1 MAGFIYCLHRL
12 LTEIFVSY
20 SALIEFSLFIS
31 KIAYHG
37 GIGINNINSVSGS
50 EKNLE
55 KSPEMNLK
63 KGSENEENKHASLYQ
78 ESLDMHRRLGGVLE
92 VSSKVRLRSIH
103 DLSVAYTPG
112 VAEPCRKISTNP
124 DFAYFYTL
132 KKNTVAVITDGSAVL
147 GLGNIGPYAA
157 LPVMEGKAII
167 FKEFAGIDAFPICLD
182 TQDTEEVI
190 KAVKHIAP
198 AFGGINLE
206 DISAP
211 RCFEIETRLREE
223 LDLPILHDD
232 QHGTAIVVFAGLL
245 NALKIVKKE
254 LKELKI
260 VISGLGAAGVA
271 IFRFLARAGADPSKI
286 LTCDSKGL
294 VYEGREE
301 GMNPVKEEIA
311 RLTNPEKLK
320 GGLENAFPDAD
331 LFIGVS
337 VGGIAT
343 EDMIRSMAKDAIV
356 MAMAN
361 PVPEIMPDAA
371 KRAGARVVA
380 TGRSDFPN
388 QLNNCLSFPGV
399 FKGALSTCARKITP
413 EMEMAAACALAD
425 VVNAGEL
432 SEDHIIPDPLD
443 KHVVPAVAKAVAGAS
458 IESCAA
464 RKSLES
470 SI

>member
-1 MAGFIYCLHRL
+1 MHSDSELETDL
-12 LTEIFVSY
+12 
-20 SALIEFSLFIS
+20 
-31 KIAYHG
+31 KK
-37 GIGINNINSVSGS
+37 NSGKDLEKNS
-50 EKNLE
+50 EKILE
-55 KSPEMNLK
+55 KDSGTDL
-63 KGSENEENKHASLYQ
+63 NKHQEKSGDEHTSLYQ
-78 ESLDMHRRLGGVLE
+78 ESLAVHRRLGGVLE
-92 VSSKVRLRSIH
+92 VASKVSLQTIH

-112 VAEPCRKISTNP
+112 VAEPCRKIIKDP
-124 DFAYFYTL
+124 ELVYLYTL
-132 KKNTVAVITDGSAVL
+132 KRNTIAVVTDGSAVL

-182 TQDTEEVI
+182 TQETEEVI
-190 KAVKHIAP
+190 KAVKHLAP

-211 RCFEIETRLREE
+211 RCFEIEGRLREE
-223 LDLPILHDD
+223 LDLPVMHDD

-245 NALKIVKKE
+245 NALKIVNKRLNE
-254 LKELKI
+254 LHI

-271 IFRFLARAGADPSKI
+271 IFRFLVRAGANPARI
-286 LTCDSKGL
+286 LVCDSKGL
-294 VYEGREE
+294 VYEGRKN
-301 GMNPVKEEIA
+301 GMNSVKEEIA

-320 GGLENAFPDAD
+320 GGLENALPEAD

-337 VGGIAT
+337 VGNIVS
-343 EDMIRSMAKDAIV
+343 EEMVRSMAKDAIV

-361 PVPEIMPDAA
+361 PIPEIMPDAA

-413 EMEMAAACALAD
+413 EMEMAASRALAE
-425 VVNAGEL
+425 VVTTNEL

-443 KHVVPAVAKAVAGAS
+443 RRVVPAVAKAVASAS
-458 IESCAA
+458 LESCVA
-464 RKSLES
+464 RKSHEDRA
-470 SI
+470 

>member
-1 MAGFIYCLHRL
+1 MHSVLGSGRYM
-12 LTEIFVSY
+12 EKD
-20 SALIEFSLFIS
+20 IERNLEQ
-31 KIAYHG
+31 
-37 GIGINNINSVSGS
+37 NS
-50 EKNLE
+50 EKD
-55 KSPEMNLK
+55 KDTHS
-63 KGSENEENKHASLYQ
+63 SLYQ
-78 ESLDMHRRLGGVLE
+78 ESLAMHRRLGGVLE
-92 VSSKVRLRSIH
+92 VASKVHLRTIH

-124 DFAYFYTL
+124 DLAYLYTL
-132 KKNTVAVITDGSAVL
+132 KKNTVAIVTDGSAVL

-167 FKEFAGIDAFPICLD
+167 FKEFAGIDAFPICLA

-190 KAVKHIAP
+190 KAVKNIAP

-223 LDLPILHDD
+223 LDLPVIHDD

-245 NALKIVKKE
+245 NALKIVNKE
-254 LKELKI
+254 LNKLKI
-260 VISGLGAAGVA
+260 VISGVGAAGVA
-271 IFRFLARAGADPSKI
+271 IFRFLVRAGADPAKI
-286 LTCDSKGL
+286 LVCDSRGL
-294 VYEGREE
+294 VYEGRKE
-301 GMNPVKEEIA
+301 GMNPIKEEIS

-320 GGLENAFPDAD
+320 GGLEKAFPDAD

-337 VGGIAT
+337 VGGIVT
-343 EDMIRSMAKDAIV
+343 EGMIRSMAKDSIV

-361 PVPEIMPDAA
+361 PIPEIMPDTA
-371 KRAGARVVA
+371 KRAGVRIVA

-413 EMEMAAACALAD
+413 EMEMAAAYALAE
-425 VVNAGEL
+425 VVTINEL
-432 SEDHIIPDPLD
+432 SEEHIIPFALD
-443 KHVVPAVAKAVAGAS
+443 KHVVPAVAKAVACSS

-464 RKSLES
+464 RKSLEDS
-470 SI
+470 E

>member
-1 MAGFIYCLHRL
+1 L
-12 LTEIFVSY
+12 S
-20 SALIEFSLFIS
+20 
-31 KIAYHG
+31 G
-37 GIGINNINSVSGS
+37 GTGIKDTRSVSDLEEDLKQNS
-50 EKNLE
+50 ERDLE
-55 KSPEMNLK
+55 KDSPGDLK
-63 KGSENEENKHASLYQ
+63 KDAGRDLKKKQEKGSDAHTSLYR
-78 ESLDMHRRLGGVLE
+78 ESLAMHRRLGGVLE
-92 VSSKVRLRSIH
+92 VASKVRLHTIH

-112 VAEPCRKISTNP
+112 VAEPCRKISDDP
-124 DFAYFYTL
+124 ELVYLYTL
-132 KKNTVAVITDGSAVL
+132 KRNTVAVVTDGSAVL

-182 TQDTEEVI
+182 TQETEEVI
-190 KAVKHIAP
+190 KAVKYLAP

-211 RCFEIETRLREE
+211 RCFEIEFRLREE
-223 LDLPILHDD
+223 LELPVMHDD

-245 NALKIVKKE
+245 NALKIVNKE
-254 LKELKI
+254 LSELKI

-271 IFRFLARAGADPSKI
+271 IFRFLVRAGADPARI
-286 LTCDSKGL
+286 LACDSKGL
-294 VYEGREE
+294 VYEGREK

-311 RLTNPEKLK
+311 RLTNPGKLK

-337 VGGIAT
+337 VGGIVT
-343 EDMIRSMAKDAIV
+343 EDMVRSMAKNAIV

-371 KRAGARVVA
+371 KRAGARIVA

-413 EMEMAAACALAD
+413 EMEMAAAHALAK
-425 VVNAGEL
+425 VVTISEL

-443 KHVVPAVAKAVAGAS
+443 RHVVPAVAKAVASA
-458 IESCAA
+458 
-464 RKSLES
+464 SLES
-470 SI
+470 CVARKKHEDKA

>member
-1 MAGFIYCLHRL
+1 MHSVLGSGRYM
-12 LTEIFVSY
+12 EKD
-20 SALIEFSLFIS
+20 IERNLEQ
-31 KIAYHG
+31 
-37 GIGINNINSVSGS
+37 NS
-50 EKNLE
+50 EKD
-55 KSPEMNLK
+55 KDTHS
-63 KGSENEENKHASLYQ
+63 SLYQ
-78 ESLDMHRRLGGVLE
+78 ESLAMHRRLGGVLE
-92 VSSKVRLRSIH
+92 VASKVHLRTIH

-124 DFAYFYTL
+124 DLAYLYTL
-132 KKNTVAVITDGSAVL
+132 KKNTVAIVTGGSAVL

-167 FKEFAGIDAFPICLD
+167 FKEFAGIDAFPICLA

-190 KAVKHIAP
+190 KAVKNIAP

-223 LDLPILHDD
+223 LDLPVIHDD
-232 QHGTAIVVFAGLL
+232 QHGTVIVVFAGLL
-245 NALKIVKKE
+245 NALKIVNKE
-254 LKELKI
+254 LNKLKI
-260 VISGLGAAGVA
+260 VISGVGAAGVA
-271 IFRFLARAGADPSKI
+271 IFRFLVRAGADPAKI
-286 LTCDSKGL
+286 LVCDSRGL
-294 VYEGREE
+294 VYEGRKE
-301 GMNPVKEEIA
+301 GMNPIKEEIS

-320 GGLENAFPDAD
+320 DGLEKAFPDAD

-337 VGGIAT
+337 VGGIVT
-343 EDMIRSMAKDAIV
+343 EGMIRSMAKDSIV

-361 PVPEIMPDAA
+361 PIPEIMPDTA
-371 KRAGARVVA
+371 KRAGVRIVA

-413 EMEMAAACALAD
+413 EMEMAAAYALAE
-425 VVNAGEL
+425 VVTINEL
-432 SEDHIIPDPLD
+432 SEEHIIPFALD
-443 KHVVPAVAKAVAGAS
+443 KHVVPAVAKAVACSS

-464 RKSLES
+464 RKSLEDS
-470 SI
+470 E

>member
-1 MAGFIYCLHRL
+1 M
-12 LTEIFVSY
+12 
-20 SALIEFSLFIS
+20 
-31 KIAYHG
+31 
-37 GIGINNINSVSGS
+37 
-50 EKNLE
+50 EKNSKRDSQKDSGKGME
-55 KSPEMNLK
+55 KDIDT
-63 KGSENEENKHASLYQ
+63 HASLYQ
-78 ESLDMHRRLGGVLE
+78 ESLAMHRRLEGVLE
-92 VSSKVRLRSIH
+92 VASKVRLRTIH

-112 VAEPCRKISTNP
+112 VAEPCRKISENP
-124 DFAYFYTL
+124 NLVYLYTL
-132 KKNTVAVITDGSAVL
+132 KKNTVAVVTDGSAVL

-190 KAVKHIAP
+190 KAVKHLAP
-198 AFGGINLE
+198 VFGGINLE

-223 LDLPILHDD
+223 LDLPVIHDD

-254 LKELKI
+254 LSELKI

-271 IFRFLARAGADPSKI
+271 IFRFLVRAGADPAKI
-286 LTCDSKGL
+286 LACDSKGL

-301 GMNPVKEEIA
+301 GMNYIKEEIA
-311 RLTNPEKLK
+311 KLTNPKKLK
-320 GGLENAFPDAD
+320 GGLKEAFPGAD

-337 VGGIAT
+337 VGGIVT
-343 EDMIRSMAKDAIV
+343 EDMVRSMAKDSIV

-361 PVPEIMPDAA
+361 PVPEIMPGAA
-371 KRAGARVVA
+371 KRAGARIVA

-388 QLNNCLSFPGV
+388 QLNNCLSFPGL
-399 FKGALSTCARKITP
+399 FKGALGTCARKITP
-413 EMEMAAACALAD
+413 EMEMAAAYALAN
-425 VVNAGEL
+425 VVTVGEL
-432 SEDHIIPDPLD
+432 SEDHIIPDPLE
-443 KHVVPAVAKAVAGAS
+443 KHVVPAVAKAVAYAS
-458 IESCAA
+458 FESCAA
-464 RKSLES
+464 RKSLED

>member
-1 MAGFIYCLHRL
+1 LDSERGL
-12 LTEIFVSY
+12 E
-20 SALIEFSLFIS
+20 E
-31 KIAYHG
+31 
-37 GIGINNINSVSGS
+37 NINR
-50 EKNLE
+50 N
-55 KSPEMNLK
+55 PEEDSQK
-63 KGSENEENKHASLYQ
+63 IPEKGSEMDIEEDNDTHSSLYE
-78 ESLDMHRRLGGVLE
+78 ESVAMHRRLGGVLE
-92 VSSKVRLRSIH
+92 VASKVHLRTIH

-112 VAEPCRKISTNP
+112 VAEPCRKISENP
-124 DFAYFYTL
+124 NLVYLYTL
-132 KKNTVAVITDGSAVL
+132 KKNTVAVVTDGSAVL

-190 KAVKHIAP
+190 KAVKNLAP
-198 AFGGINLE
+198 VFGGINLE

-211 RCFEIETRLREE
+211 RCFEIEERLREE
-223 LDLPILHDD
+223 LDIPVIHDD

-254 LKELKI
+254 LGELRI

-271 IFRFLARAGADPSKI
+271 IFRFLVRAGADPAKI
-286 LTCDSKGL
+286 IACDSQGIL
-294 VYEGREE
+294 YEGREK

-311 RLTNPEKLK
+311 GITNLGKFK
-320 GGLENAFPDAD
+320 GGIKEAFPASD

-337 VGGIAT
+337 AGGIVT
-343 EDMIRSMAKDAIV
+343 EDMVRSMAKDAIV

-371 KRAGARVVA
+371 KRAGAIIVA

-399 FKGALSTCARKITP
+399 FKGALGTCARKITP
-413 EMEMAAACALAD
+413 EMEMAAACALAN
-425 VVNAGEL
+425 VVTEGEL

-443 KHVVPAVAKAVAGAS
+443 KHVVPAVAKAVADAS
-458 IESCAA
+458 HESCAA
-464 RKSLES
+464 RKSLEES
-470 SI
+470 Y